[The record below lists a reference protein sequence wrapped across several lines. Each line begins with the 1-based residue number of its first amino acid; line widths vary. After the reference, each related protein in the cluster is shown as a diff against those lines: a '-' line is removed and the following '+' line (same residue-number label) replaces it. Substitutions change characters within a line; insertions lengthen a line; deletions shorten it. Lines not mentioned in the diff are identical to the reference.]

1 MTNTMDTLLCIE
13 RSDDSWAV
21 SRGGDVVAT
30 GRLRAS
36 GPRAPEW
43 FPGLVGALDEA
54 GLGIGSIDAFLC
66 GIGPGSFS
74 GIRSVL
80 AAFQGLAMPRG
91 LPVLGL
97 SDAAALAGAQS
108 IARNA
113 PTVAVVGDAR
123 RGLLWV
129 AAYDVSADGAV
140 AMHGSGAAPT
150 HTSDDFALVRPDELR
165 TAIPEG
171 ALVVSGEYGRISSA
185 IGSLATDNAIREDLR
200 PSAADILALYGSAP
214 EAALRNPSPIYL
226 HPAVVAG

>member
-1 MTNTMDTLLCIE
+1 MNTLLCIE
-13 RSDDSWAV
+13 RSDDSWALA
-21 SRGGDVVAT
+21 SGGTVVAC
-30 GRLRAS
+30 GRLRSS

-43 FPGLVGALDEA
+43 FPGLLSALAEEGRDIGSVGAF
-54 GLGIGSIDAFLC
+54 IC

-80 AAFQGLAMPRG
+80 AAFQGLAMPGG

-97 SDAAALAGAQS
+97 SDAAALARAQS
-108 IARNA
+108 LARKA

-129 AAYDVSADGAV
+129 AVYDVSAGGAV
-140 AMHGSGAAPT
+140 TMHGSGATPT
-150 HTSDDFALVRPDELR
+150 HTSADFALVK
-165 TAIPEG
+165 PEALSGAVPGG

-185 IGSLATDNAIREDLR
+185 MGAIASSSDIVREDLV
-200 PSAADILALYGSAP
+200 PSAADILALYQSAP
-214 EAALRNPSPIYL
+214 EAALRDPSPIYL

>member
-1 MTNTMDTLLCIE
+1 MDTLLCIE
-13 RSDDSWAV
+13 RSDDSWAL
-21 SRGGDVVAT
+21 SSAGAIVAA
-30 GRLRAS
+30 GRLYSS
-36 GPRAPEW
+36 GPRSPEW
-43 FPGLVGALDEA
+43 FPDLLRAMSREGRDIDQV
-54 GLGIGSIDAFLC
+54 DAFIC

-97 SDAAALAGAQS
+97 SDAAALARAQS
-108 IARNA
+108 LARKA

-129 AAYDVSADGAV
+129 AAYDVSVDGTV
-140 AMHGSGAAPT
+140 EMHGSGAAPT
-150 HTSDDFALVRPDELR
+150 HTSADFTLVRPEELR
-165 TAIPEG
+165 TAIPDG

-185 IGSLATDNAIREDLR
+185 IESAAPDNAMCEDLR
-200 PSAADILALYGSAP
+200 PSAADILALHWSAP
-214 EAALRNPSPIYL
+214 EAAPRNPSPIYL